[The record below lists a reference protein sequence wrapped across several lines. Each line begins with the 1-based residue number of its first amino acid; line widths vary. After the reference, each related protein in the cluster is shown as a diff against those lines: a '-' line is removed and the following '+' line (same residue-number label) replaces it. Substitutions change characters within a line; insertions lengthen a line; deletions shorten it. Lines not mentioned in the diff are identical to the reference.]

1 MKQGI
6 GTLSK
11 VIDGIAKITSGGLRK
26 KDLVYNNKGKIVSKK
41 MSMMAKKEKR
51 LEKAGYTTKK
61 CIFQLSR
68 EHNGG
73 ASECSILDNG
83 NIEELHTGS
92 IKWNTALQLL
102 VPPLLET
109 KANMNKLFQNEKS
122 KIHQFNNKTQI
133 NFSKTQCTDLVPI
146 LHSRRSSDIY
156 NHLCR
161 KLYEYK
167 CNKQTIGKLYQKYVI
182 QNIKKKTEDK
192 KVVLYF
198 NFKSHN
204 IFTKQIQMFKI
215 IDEIKPDI
223 ICLSEALVPNKIRD
237 NFKKGKSIYNLKN
250 IKSTIEQPSLPDST
264 FGKKKKKEH
273 KSQFQSKPTSKINKN
288 NIKTVKTSSKYTEV
302 KMNKKNGY
310 QFSITLNGIKST
322 NFNWESKLKD
332 FGYNYLLFSNP
343 TQCTWGDNWGNVI
356 ITKDIK
362 DLGEIQMNI
371 PTTKKPGFAPKG
383 VKESRSSVYCRVDNK
398 LIVSTHLE
406 DSDHKIQLQQAKEL
420 ISKIEKLKKKHPSIH
435 KVILVGDM
443 NSLDMSSKTYT
454 NEQKKIIKSLLRSKP
469 KKGYEITFDYFKK
482 VFNRGEVIN
491 KGQKFESVY
500 QKCVTHAFSS
510 VKDNNQAYIYFTDV
524 SDFDHQPLV
533 LLV

>member
-1 MKQGI
+1 MRQRI
-6 GTLSK
+6 GTRSK
-11 VIDGIAKITSGGLRK
+11 VMHGITKITSGGLRK
-26 KDLVYNNKGKIVSKK
+26 KDLVYNSRGKIVSKK
-41 MSMMAKKEKR
+41 MSLMTKNERR
-51 LEKAGYTTKK
+51 LEKTGYTTKK
-61 CIFQLSR
+61 DIFQLFTKQIGS
-68 EHNGG
+68 
-73 ASECSILDNG
+73 ASESSILDNS
-83 NIEELHTGS
+83 NIKNLQTGS
-92 IKWNTALQLL
+92 LKWNKALQLL

-109 KANMNKLFQNEKS
+109 KTNMNILFQNEKP
-122 KIHQFNNKTQI
+122 KIYQFNNTTQI
-133 NFSKTQCTDLVPI
+133 NFSKIHGKDLVPI
-146 LHSRRSSDIY
+146 LSNRRSSDIY

-161 KLYEYK
+161 RLYEYK
-167 CNKQTIGKLYQKYVI
+167 SNRQTLGELYQKYAI
-182 QNIKKKTEDK
+182 QNIKKKEDK

-215 IDEIKPDI
+215 IEAIKPDI
-223 ICLSEALVPNKIRD
+223 ICLSEALVPNKIR
-237 NFKKGKSIYNLKN
+237 NHFKKGKSIYKLKN
-250 IKSTIEQPSLPDST
+250 IKSTIQQPSLPDSP
-264 FGKKKKKEH
+264 FGKKKKTEH
-273 KSQFQSKPTSKINKN
+273 KNHFQSKPNGKTKRN
-288 NIKTVKTSSKYTEV
+288 NISTIKTATTYTEI

-310 QFSITLNGIKST
+310 QFSITSNGMKST
-322 NFNWESKLKD
+322 NFSWESKLKD

-371 PTTKKPGFAPKG
+371 PTTKKPGFAPEG
-383 VKESRSSVYCRVDNK
+383 VKESRSAVYCRVDNK

-454 NEQKKIIKSLLRSKP
+454 NDQKKIIKSLLRSKP
-469 KKGYEITFDYFKK
+469 KKGYEITFDYLKK

-510 VKDNNQAYIYFTDV
+510 VKDNNQSYIYFTDV